1 MSDLVFFE
9 KLGFNQAYKTLSAD
23 KSRDIGAAGLEAL
36 PTILATLV
44 RVTHPCD
51 VKKVLEKPLELLVIF
66 ELYFEV
72 PGFAKKFFDKTINSL
87 EGTIPA
93 DVEVMTGGVNDQLVP
108 NANNQLALPNANNQL
123 ALNANNQIVLDGQNP
138 PVDPEEAELMRQER
152 LATRRANLAR
162 AMANETNANAELVR
176 AQGNVEVAHLQV
188 KHVKEVIREID
199 QKKSYLSKKAK
210 DELKAIAFSLIT
222 SACAC
227 GLIYSGS
234 DLFLTI
240 GTGLTASAAM
250 LPVVGAGFAG
260 TVVGDTGT
268 VIVKNLVNSG
278 GIALKTV
285 SNTAK
290 SYWNSLL
297 TTVGVDPIKINDE
310 PPASQSSNTE
320 SITPTFGERVTEG
333 YEIFNEQTT
342 NLAAGFKGTAVNI
355 LNKGINQNAFI
366 VGCVSVYVLF
376 FMMFYLIFISYL
388 NKIIDAPLP
397 QVQNLINDVFKR
409 PNMDPIIQNN
419 QGQPAIQ
426 NGNPRQ
432 LLRNAG
438 VENQDFQ
445 PQQPQQNQYLQLGN
459 QPQALPG
466 ASRNQPANRIG
477 INADPEA
484 FEYKIDGGFTRVR
497 RLPSLPTL
505 RAPRFSSSKKKRY
518 THRRRALRTGKG
530 DYRPTK
536 TGRKV

>member
-1 MSDLVFFE
+1 
-9 KLGFNQAYKTLSAD
+9 
-23 KSRDIGAAGLEAL
+23 
-36 PTILATLV
+36 
-44 RVTHPCD
+44 
-51 VKKVLEKPLELLVIF
+51 
-66 ELYFEV
+66 
-72 PGFAKKFFDKTINSL
+72 
-87 EGTIPA
+87 
-93 DVEVMTGGVNDQLVP
+93 
-108 NANNQLALPNANNQL
+108 
-123 ALNANNQIVLDGQNP
+123 
-138 PVDPEEAELMRQER
+138 
-152 LATRRANLAR
+152 
-162 AMANETNANAELVR
+162 
-176 AQGNVEVAHLQV
+176 
-188 KHVKEVIREID
+188 
-199 QKKSYLSKKAK
+199 
-210 DELKAIAFSLIT
+210 
-222 SACAC
+222 
-227 GLIYSGS
+227 
-234 DLFLTI
+234 
-240 GTGLTASAAM
+240 M

-397 QVQNLINDVFKR
+397 QVQNLINDGFNR
-409 PNMDPIIQNN
+409 PNIQRQPAIQNN
-419 QGQPAIQ
+419 QGQQAIQ
-426 NGNPRQ
+426 NNQGQQAIQNNQGQQAIQNNQGQNIIPRQ
-432 LLRNAG
+432 LLRDAA
-438 VENQDFQ
+438 VEHQ
-445 PQQPQQNQYLQLGN
+445 PLQRQG
-459 QPQALPG
+459 LPG
-466 ASRNQPANRIG
+466 AQQNQPANRIG
-477 INADPEA
+477 IQADPGA
-484 FEYKIDGGFTRVR
+484 FEDQLDGGFTRGH

-505 RAPRFSSSKKKRY
+505 RAPHSSFSRKKRY